1 MSAVHILSKS
11 QNRHLNY
18 NFVTSAS
25 SRGLFVWTLTDVRT
39 TKNGCNKWDSNS
51 TILKNA
57 AHQSLLK
64 WAPDR
69 DWEDMHLFL
78 QTIVL
83 ERDNDFLIVL
93 FHHLKCEKKNCN
105 ITGYCNITIAFCW
118 KYLDL
123 CKIMVTFIA
132 CECIVQEWKWK

>member
-39 TKNGCNKWDSNS
+39 TKNGCNKCDSNR
-51 TILKNA
+51 TILENA
-57 AHQSLLK
+57 APLSLLK

-69 DWEDMHLFL
+69 DWEDTHLFL

-83 ERDNDFLIVL
+83 ERENDFIIVT
-93 FHHLKCEKKNCN
+93 FHHRKCEKKK
-105 ITGYCNITIAFCW
+105 IETQRYCNITIALCW
-118 KYLDL
+118 KDLDS